1 MNTNFKLELFQPS
14 TWTQNSNHQAVDI
27 SALPKFIFESET
39 SFLFLN
45 DQLNNER
52 KLEIQQQLELLI
64 QTTPIIN
71 EPSLLIPTSGTTSHL
86 LKIVVLKKRNFLN
99 AAKRANAVLKSTPQD
114 TWLASLPLHH
124 VAGLS
129 ILARAYLNQNKTYYW
144 TKWDAQ
150 IFAKNLNQL
159 HVNFCSL
166 VPTQIFDLIT
176 VSVPAPKHLKTVL
189 VGGSALPN
197 QYWQQ
202 MVDLGWPL
210 LKTFGMTETAAFM
223 STSSQSDKYYDPLPN
238 VEIKLDKNERLA
250 IKTDSLFEGYIQEI
264 VTPGRTRTSDIAS
277 VMNGIR
283 HKTEAN
289 PHWQFQPAQ
298 LNDGFWSAEDRA
310 ELLGNQFQILGR
322 DQGIIKIKGEL
333 VNTQLLTQR
342 LNDVSAE
349 MSLGNHAPILH
360 FAPNERDEHEL
371 FAVVTKSQDEVKL
384 KTVIKRFNDL
394 VLPFERINWYIL
406 VDEIPRTDLG
416 KVKTSSFNTD
426 SFKESYFENR
436 QSIL

>member
-1 MNTNFKLELFQPS
+1 MTADLKLEMTNDRKLELFQPS

-27 SALPKFIFESET
+27 SAVPGFIFDSISDPET

-45 DQLNNER
+45 EQLNNER
-52 KLEIQQQLELLI
+52 KLEILRQLQQLL
-64 QTTPIIN
+64 QTTPIIT
-71 EPSLLIPTSGTTSHL
+71 EPSLLIPTSGTTSHQ

-99 AAKRANAVLKSTPQD
+99 AAKKANAKLNSTPQD
-114 TWLASLPLHH
+114 TWLVSLPLHH

-129 ILARAYLNQNKTYYW
+129 ILARAYLNKNKTYYW
-144 TKWDAQ
+144 TKWDPQ

-159 HVNFCSL
+159 NINFCSL

-176 VSVPAPKHLKTVL
+176 NNVPAPKHLKTVL

-210 LKTFGMTETAAFM
+210 LKTFGMTETGAFI
-223 STSSQSDKYYDPLPN
+223 STSSKSDKYYDPLPN
-238 VEIKLDKNERLA
+238 VEIKLDSNDRLS
-250 IKTDSLFEGYIQEI
+250 IRTDSLFDGYVQEI
-264 VTPGRTRTSDIAS
+264 GTPGEIQSSD
-277 VMNGIR
+277 V
-283 HKTEAN
+283 
-289 PHWQFQPAQ
+289 HWQFQPIQ
-298 LNDGFWSAEDRA
+298 LHDGFWSTEDRA
-310 ELLGNQFQILGR
+310 ALAEDQFQILGR

-333 VNTQLLTQR
+333 VNTQLLNQR

-360 FAPNERDEHEL
+360 FVPSERDEHEL
-371 FAVVTKSQDEVKL
+371 FAVFTKNQDEAKQ
-384 KTVIKRFNDL
+384 KNVIKRFNDL
-394 VLPFERINWYIL
+394 VLPFERINWYIR

-416 KVKTSSFNTD
+416 KIKTSSFSTD
-426 SFKESYFENR
+426 LFKESYFENR